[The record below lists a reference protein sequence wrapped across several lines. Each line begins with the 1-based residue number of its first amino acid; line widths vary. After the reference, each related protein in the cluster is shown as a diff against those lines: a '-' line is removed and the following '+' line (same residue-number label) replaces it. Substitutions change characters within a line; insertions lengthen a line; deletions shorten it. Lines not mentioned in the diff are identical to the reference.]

1 VNTRPARPAVL
12 RSIALVLGLVAV
24 FAAAPAGAA
33 TEYAEIEGS
42 GSTWAYG
49 IIAPW
54 IAQVQ
59 SAYGM
64 QITFNQSG
72 SSQGRKDFANG
83 VTDFGDSDIPY
94 QGVDP
99 TTGQT
104 DASSR
109 PYAYAPVV
117 AGGTAFTYHL
127 TVGGHLVDN
136 LRLSGETITKI
147 FTNKIT
153 NWADPEITKENGGH
167 AFPSETI
174 KPVVRSDGSGATAQF
189 TLWMDK
195 AYPSLWR
202 PFNGG
207 KVGLTSIFPR
217 QGGQI
222 AVAQDAGVMNTIKGS
237 GGEGE
242 IGYTEY
248 SYPLQAHS
256 PVVYVENRAGYYVQP
271 TQYNVAVALTRA
283 RIIGCNNSGSCSP
296 NGVPANSYL
305 TQNLDGVY
313 TYRDARAYPLSSYS
327 YMIIPAGKADQ
338 RMTVPKRQTL
348 ADFLSYSLC
357 TGQSL
362 AGPYGYSPLPLNLVK
377 AAFGQ
382 VEKLGPKAEGGAV
395 SGVNIKNPSA
405 NLAGC
410 NNPTFVKGNLAA
422 NHLAQVAPMPLAC
435 QKASSQPCG
444 DATVPPGTNG
454 STPSSSTTSAPADGS
469 TSTGDTGTTDP
480 GSPTGNTGTSPDG
493 GTAAPPGGATPVT
506 NADGTVTTAE
516 GATGATTTPTATVL
530 AAQRGSGTAIWGWT
544 AVLELMAIVLLPGLY
559 VAWTRRQ
566 RSTR

>member
-1 VNTRPARPAVL
+1 VRVRLPRPPALLATVL
-12 RSIALVLGLVAV
+12 ALGLL
-24 FAAAPAGAA
+24 AALAAGPAGAS

-59 SAYGM
+59 AAYGM
-64 QITFNQSG
+64 RITFNQSG

-104 DASSR
+104 DASTR
-109 PYAYAPVV
+109 KYAYLPVV

-127 TVGGHLVDN
+127 TVAGHLVTN
-136 LRLSGETITKI
+136 LRLSGETVAKI

-153 NWADPEITKENGGH
+153 NWSDPQITKENGGH
-167 AFPSETI
+167 ALPSETI

-195 AYPSLWR
+195 QYASIWR

-207 KVGLTSIFPR
+207 KSGLTSIFPR
-217 QGGQI
+217 QGNQI

-248 SYPLQAHS
+248 SYPLQAHF
-256 PVVYVENRAGYYVQP
+256 PVVYVENRAGYFVQP
-271 TQYNVAVALTRA
+271 TQYNVAVALTQA
-283 RIIGCNNSGSCSP
+283 RIVGCSNSGNCNPS
-296 NGVPANSYL
+296 GIPANSYL
-305 TQNLDGVY
+305 TQNLDAVY
-313 TYRDARAYPLSSYS
+313 TYKDARTYPLSSYS
-327 YMIIPAGKADQ
+327 YMIVPASKTDQ

-357 TGQSL
+357 TGQRL

-382 VEKLGPKAEGGAV
+382 LEKLGPQADGGAV
-395 SGVNIKNPSA
+395 AGVQVKNPSA
-405 NLAGC
+405 NLASC
-410 NNPTFVKGNLAA
+410 NNPTFVKGNLSA

-435 QKASSQPCG
+435 QKATSQPCG
-444 DATVPPGTNG
+444 DGTTPPGTNPSG
-454 STPSSSTTSAPADGS
+454 TTSGTGTTKTTSSSGTTKGGGTSDGTAPPSGAAPSTGDGTAPTGQTTTSAD
-469 TSTGDTGTTDP
+469 GTT
-480 GSPTGNTGTSPDG
+480 
-493 GTAAPPGGATPVT
+493 AAIA
-506 NADGTVTTAE
+506 
-516 GATGATTTPTATVL
+516 PTATVL
-530 AAQRGSGTAIWGWT
+530 PAQQSSNNAIWGWT
-544 AVLELMAIVLLPGLY
+544 AVLLLVAIVMIPGLH
-559 VAWTRRQ
+559 VAFVHRR
-566 RSTR
+566 RSPR